1 MDSPPDSTT
10 PPPIS
15 QAILRLYKPQKKI
28 FDVSMRISK
37 LSPYLSCDTR
47 GSGTLYNTKK
57 GRYYLL
63 RLSEKAD
70 LPLTEINKYLIYTND
85 IELSKNHRHT
95 FRSTSNKPNL
105 NYILGIYLTF
115 VFSLN
120 RQFHKDAVNK
130 YFSRLR
136 HLLKEKLLAL
146 RNRLESTDNNER
158 KTKTFIRF
166 SCGHHVIYLGF
177 YFPCGTLHFEPGEYT
192 GSLCFHPPAF
202 VQSNN
207 RWRCGTHL
215 KHIRQV
221 SHTTTRHPV
230 EPRFYAEQF
239 GLTVNRHNKNKRH
252 HKAIHSNRLGISY
265 IVQFKRYR
273 SDELTLPSVHN
284 KMVRPYYKQ
293 YRTLRFDAVR
303 SPQQQ
308 ARWNRLTMSTLKQN
322 RSNRTITPHLL
333 PNSPGQMVFKTI
345 HHLPH
350 RYKGPS
356 PIQRSDIFKNSP
368 NGHMHYALLRTRQR
382 IKNWIRRTKKRNRL
396 KKQLPPLPAGFIGDQ
411 RTYYYDTYNINL
423 FDYNIRRRYNVSSIP
438 QYDYGYSKAV
448 ELYRQH
454 HDKYVTMNSIQPPPN
469 VSYHIKKTDQ
479 HIFNDPNLFF
489 RRTPPPDNDSHTT
502 MSDITYFS
510 ASEGP
515 SVVEFPPT
523 PSYD

>member
-1 MDSPPDSTT
+1 
-10 PPPIS
+10 
-15 QAILRLYKPQKKI
+15 
-28 FDVSMRISK
+28 MRISK

-115 VFSLN
+115 IFSLN

-239 GLTVNRHNKNKRH
+239 GLT
-252 HKAIHSNRLGISY
+252 
-265 IVQFKRYR
+265 
-273 SDELTLPSVHN
+273 
-284 KMVRPYYKQ
+284 
-293 YRTLRFDAVR
+293 
-303 SPQQQ
+303 Q

-322 RSNRTITPHLL
+322 HSNRTITPHLL

-345 HHLPH
+345 HHLLH

-489 RRTPPPDNDSHTT
+489 RRTPPLDNDSHTT